1 MATVFTAENMLFLLE
16 GLKTTLTVAA
26 LSIAISV
33 VFGTLLGLARSYSKG
48 VLGWLAT
55 AYIEIFRN
63 TPFLLWI
70 LAIRFL
76 VPIPPFYSSITSFS
90 LFTSAIMAE
99 IVRSGLNAVNHG
111 QFESAYSQGFTFF
124 QALWY
129 IILPQCFRAIVPP
142 LLSQII
148 TVVKDTS
155 LLWGVQ
161 IEDFT
166 GKGMILMGKFTT
178 STQIF
183 LMFGFMA
190 LVYFLINFALS
201 VVVRRTQKKRHP
213 AQA

>member
-1 MATVFTAENMLFLLE
+1 MATVFTAENLLFLLE
-16 GLKTTLTVAA
+16 GLKTTLLVAA
-26 LSIAISV
+26 ASIAISI
-33 VFGTLLGLARSYSKG
+33 VFGTLLGLARSYGNG
-48 VLGWLAT
+48 VLRWIAT
-55 AYIEIFRN
+55 TYIEIFRN

-99 IVRSGLNAVNHG
+99 IVRSGLNAVGRG

-124 QALWY
+124 QTLWY
-129 IILPQCFRAIVPP
+129 IILPQCFRTIIPP
-142 LLSQII
+142 MLSQII
-148 TVVKDTS
+148 TVIKDTS

-166 GKGMILMGKFTT
+166 GRGMILMGKFTT
-178 STQIF
+178 SSQIF

-190 LVYFLINFALS
+190 LVYFFINFMLS
-201 VVVRRTQKKRHP
+201 MFVRRTQRKRLS
-213 AQA
+213 ASA